1 MPKTAK
7 NEVLEQP
14 GELLMILGS
23 SAQYAILITRESTE
37 QKLGVPTVDKVATEN
52 FCLNEHLP

>member
-1 MPKTAK
+1 
-7 NEVLEQP
+7 
-14 GELLMILGS
+14 MILGS
-23 SAQYAILITRESTE
+23 SAQYAILITREPTE